1 MVRQRRLVDGNV
13 ENVEVYGGGLI
24 LKEIQTKSW
33 DQRELNPKGF
43 LLANPGKQSP
53 GPNSKGIECGKCHAI
68 VYSPEREFDM
78 TAFKIALKEHYV
90 ISPDCAD

>member
-1 MVRQRRLVDGNV
+1 MRWRPYSRRDSN
-13 ENVEVYGGGLI
+13 EVLGQ
-24 LKEIQTKSW
+24 K
-33 DQRELNPKGF
+33 ELNPKGF

-68 VYSPEREFDM
+68 VYSPEGEFDM